1 MFGLIKQLAK
11 LITIAKNLPKIPPLV
26 TQLTK
31 PEDIALT
38 LAMGMVGD
46 DIDQMVQSNS
56 QNLNEITQSLEQ
68 TSQERIQEVQDSTAS
83 EEVKQQ
89 EISRINQERIQQIS
103 QITEGSSE
111 AIKSAVEQKVQDK
124 AKSMEPA
131 IQAALAPLLALIG
144 IPSAI
149 VYLIDKISGA
159 SKAAEVLST
168 IGSDISQ
175 PNSSV
180 SNPGVTSADDAEAAF
195 NSDIN
200 SAEAAAGAD
209 GGYPVGSTIVDKEVL
224 LTFSQVEDP
233 TFEYDEN
240 GVAIPRLNLFVKDE
254 DVKDNPN
261 YNLTLKSYGVNFP
274 SNQKDRVTYF
284 ISENGE
290 ITINWRYA
298 SIDTNISNP
307 RFDSS
312 ITFEVG
318 GDKINRRRFFPDGTT
333 RARNT
338 FVIPIRFA
346 STYPEQ

>member
-46 DIDQMVQSNS
+46 EIDQMVQSNS

-68 TSQERIQEVQDSTAS
+68 TSRERIQEVQSSTAS
-83 EEVKQQ
+83 EVVKQQ

-103 QITEGSSE
+103 QITEGSAE
-111 AIKSAVEQKVQDK
+111 TIKLAVEQKVQDK
-124 AKSMEPA
+124 AKSMEHA

-149 VYLIDKISGA
+149 VYLIEKISGA

-180 SNPGVTSADDAEAAF
+180 SNPGVTSADEAEAAF

-200 SAEAAAGAD
+200 SAESAEGAD
-209 GGYPVGSTIVDKEVL
+209 GGYPVGSTTVDKEVL
-224 LTFSQVEDP
+224 LTFSRVEDP
-233 TFEYDEN
+233 AFEYDDS
-240 GVAIPRLNLFVKDE
+240 GVAIPR
-254 DVKDNPN
+254 
-261 YNLTLKSYGVNFP
+261 
-274 SNQKDRVTYF
+274 
-284 ISENGE
+284 
-290 ITINWRYA
+290 
-298 SIDTNISNP
+298 
-307 RFDSS
+307 
-312 ITFEVG
+312 
-318 GDKINRRRFFPDGTT
+318 
-333 RARNT
+333 
-338 FVIPIRFA
+338 
-346 STYPEQ
+346 